1 MKKAVARSF
10 SPCIPRTSDK
20 VDMLGIPENIGAA
33 YIHNCHV
40 TIKECTFTDKKTA
53 VVSIDFENFSDISTS
68 LYVNAKINAL
78 QNGRALTPLNH
89 LPANLGI
96 ENNSFVN
103 IKPGETIS
111 TATAFRLKDDSSP
124 ITVQICCGANA
135 EAISQKIFDIQK

>member
-1 MKKAVARSF
+1 MKKTQSNRL
-10 SPCIPRTSDK
+10 SPRVSRFPEKVGLIDIP
-20 VDMLGIPENIGAA
+20 GNIGAA
-33 YIHNCHV
+33 YINNCHV

-68 LYVNAKINAL
+68 LYANAKINAL

-89 LPANLGI
+89 LPANYGI

-103 IKPGETIS
+103 IQPGETIS
-111 TATAFRLKDDSSP
+111 TATVFRLKDDSSP

-135 EAISQKIFDIQK
+135 DAISQKIFDIQK